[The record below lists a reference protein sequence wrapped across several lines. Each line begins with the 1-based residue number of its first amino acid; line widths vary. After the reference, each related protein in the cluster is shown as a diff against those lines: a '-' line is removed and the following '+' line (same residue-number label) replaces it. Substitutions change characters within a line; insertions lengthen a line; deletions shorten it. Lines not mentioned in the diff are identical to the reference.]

1 VAFDVR
7 QKMHARIICLLFIT
21 VMFLSCR
28 ESQSVREF
36 DGSSK
41 KIEEFVDSKA
51 NQLPRTELKD
61 PPWTG
66 HFCDKCES
74 KDFGCYP
81 KSTSKGLR
89 TQAGLTCNHA
99 WKQITE
105 EEYQNLPLPSGIYFL
120 VENGKIINKVEQVGA
135 PNPLPAE

>member
-1 VAFDVR
+1 
-7 QKMHARIICLLFIT
+7 
-21 VMFLSCR
+21 MFLSCR

-105 EEYQNLPLPSGIYFL
+105 EEYNNFP
-120 VENGKIINKVEQVGA
+120 KVVVDFSLLKQYEKEDETKA
-135 PNPLPAE
+135 AHEPACTAGGCTIV